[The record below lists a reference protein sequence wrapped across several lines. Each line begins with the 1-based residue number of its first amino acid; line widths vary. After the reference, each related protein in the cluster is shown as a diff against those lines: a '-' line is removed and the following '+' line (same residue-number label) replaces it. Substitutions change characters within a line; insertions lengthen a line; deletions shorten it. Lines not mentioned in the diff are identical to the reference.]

1 MDQNIAMVILL
12 VVALLLMFSRGG
24 TTHHLSAYTDFDISK
39 VTPRTIVNSLGLVLA
54 IVGVQKMLR
63 HPIVTGDSVKG
74 TDGLAAYGMGGALEA
89 SKRLIQSKRLH
100 ALAKKIFPD
109 ELGPPKPPKPKSEWT
124 PAEVS
129 FWSHMKNNSWLAHKG
144 GQAHPMTESQLKIA
158 KSLQKV
164 LAEKEDGWNE
174 RANKMEDK
182 LESML

>member
-129 FWSHMKNNSWLAHKG
+129 FWSHAQDNSWLTHK
-144 GQAHPMTESQLKIA
+144 HTPPMTESQLKIA